1 MSFKCKLL
9 SFNRENIFLKNLH
22 HPTQDRLKYVNCK
35 KRLAHKNHCFSTYV
49 DMVMTYINF
58 PVYFHTEKFIK
69 EIGFL

>member
-1 MSFKCKLL
+1 M
-9 SFNRENIFLKNLH
+9 
-22 HPTQDRLKYVNCK
+22 
-35 KRLAHKNHCFSTYV
+35 AHKNHCFSTYA